1 MKPMMR
7 RMMDQMEQEDDP
19 EESNGPAGPAEAA
32 KAALDWLMA
41 LPKED
46 QRTAND
52 EIKALVAEGVDY
64 VDALEQVYDD
74 WEGTGA
80 DGSEDDGEE
89 SPNPAVVRPEASRP
103 MPMIPKRGGNAIPDD
118 LRKRIL
124 G

>member
-7 RMMDQMEQEDDP
+7 RMMDEMEQEDDP
-19 EESNGPAGPAEAA
+19 EDDTDPAGPAEAA

-41 LPKED
+41 LPTED
-46 QRTAND
+46 QRAAND

-64 VDALEQVYDD
+64 VAALEQVYDD
-74 WEGTGA
+74 WSGTGA

-89 SPNPAVVRPEASRP
+89 SPAVVRPEASRP
-103 MPMIPKRGGNAIPDD
+103 SQMPSSAGGVIPDD
-118 LRKRIL
+118 LRRRIL